1 MLVQYQIL
9 KNKSRK
15 TFFCNE
21 ITKIYP
27 TKFNSALITPLKAK
41 VTNLVLSFASLKGFF
56 NQTNSNKKQTPLEL
70 RFLTRF

>member
-1 MLVQYQIL
+1 MLVQYQIP

-21 ITKIYP
+21 ITKICP
-27 TKFNSALITPLKAK
+27 TKFNSALITPLMVE
-41 VTNLVLSFASLKGFF
+41 VTNLVLSFASLTGLF

-70 RFLTRF
+70 SFLTSF